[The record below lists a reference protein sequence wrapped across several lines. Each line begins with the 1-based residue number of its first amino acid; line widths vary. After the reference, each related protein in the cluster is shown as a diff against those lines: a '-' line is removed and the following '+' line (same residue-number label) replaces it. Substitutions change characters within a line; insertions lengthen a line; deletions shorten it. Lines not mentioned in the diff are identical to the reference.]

1 MKKII
6 SLNVNKFR
14 GSSSSH
20 YQNNNAGNK
29 FIKEER
35 FHNKIIDYIDEV
47 DDKNAPL
54 EIVILQ
60 EFPAKNKVAQE
71 FIESMKKR
79 KYNIVPY
86 VKNPSITVMFV
97 RENIAYEV
105 LKNPNE
111 LAGRSKI
118 IKVDEL
124 IIYGTHI
131 PHDYSKESNV
141 KENFWDEIIENL
153 CKKNENKDLI
163 MIGDFNT
170 SDESS
175 TAYKKY
181 EALLE
186 EGYIDCW
193 KWKNKGN
200 NLSIATEKRYRNRL
214 DLCIVTESMIK
225 KINDL
230 VIDQDVM
237 DKKEISDHSALIL
250 YLK

>member
-1 MKKII
+1 LKKII

-60 EFPAKNKVAQE
+60 EFPSKNKVAQE

-86 VKNPSITVMFV
+86 VKNESITVMFV

-111 LAGRSKI
+111 LDGRSEI
-118 IKVDEL
+118 IKIDEL

-131 PHDYSKESNV
+131 PFKESKV

-181 EALLE
+181 EDLLE
-186 EGYIDCW
+186 EGYIDYW

-200 NLSIATEKRYRNRL
+200 NLSIATEKKYRNRL